1 MEGGKMSIKRVKFTY
16 EQAMIKEPIISML
29 SKDFDIVT
37 NIRRADVREDMGWV
51 VLEITGKEEEIQRSL
66 DWVSTKGVRVDPI
79 SGDVVE
85 G

>member
-1 MEGGKMSIKRVKFTY
+1 MPIKRVKFTY
-16 EQAMIKEPIISML
+16 EQEMIKEPIISML
-29 SKDFDIVT
+29 SKDFDLVT

-51 VLEITGKEEEIQRSL
+51 VLEIEGDENEIQKAL
-66 DWVSTKGVRVDPI
+66 DWVATKCVRVDPI

>member
-1 MEGGKMSIKRVKFTY
+1 MAKKRVKFTFPT
-16 EQAMIKEPIISML
+16 QLIKDPLIYKLGHEFNVIS
-29 SKDFDIVT
+29 

-51 VLEITGKEEEIQRSL
+51 VLELDGEEEEIDRSL
-66 DWVSTKGVRVDPI
+66 SWMASNGVRIDPV